1 MEAKERSLNVFH
13 SMYMY
18 LCMCIRGSFFLL
30 FLCVWANEASWA
42 FSLSL
47 SLSFYSFRRLESN
60 FHSLRLQPPLELGLW
75 GYRCV
80 YCVEIAEC
88 GAYALSNVI
97 PPSSPHLLAFF
108 LAVAP
113 GEESV
118 LRASLSLFFF
128 SLTPCATSNFRSMQ
142 TCIQSEVFFWK
153 GEKFI
158 IKNMVAGAFLRLSRA
173 INTRSKW
180 SQCNA
185 TQRNWNSG

>member
-118 LRASLSLFFF
+118 LRASLSVSLFFF
-128 SLTPCATSNFRSMQ
+128 SLSHLARHRTSALCKHAYKAR
-142 TCIQSEVFFWK
+142 FFFGK
-153 GEKFI
+153 GKS
-158 IKNMVAGAFLRLSRA
+158 L
-173 INTRSKW
+173 
-180 SQCNA
+180 
-185 TQRNWNSG
+185 